1 MMPYDTYRLYQ
12 LERTKSPREIQRAD
26 RQAAQFASAL
36 SGPFRAIARALWAVR
51 KPYPASR
58 SRGASAWGRAG
69 RLPHHD
75 GRDTGGLL
83 RRAGRRLGGRRVSPV
98 PGRTPRPAGGRHPVA
113 ALRLVPCQ
121 PAPQRAG
128 WPLSCSPAARV
139 PLVRAPARR
148 ARRPAV

>member
-58 SRGASAWGRAG
+58 SRGASAWAEPVGCR
-69 RLPHHD
+69 
-75 GRDTGGLL
+75 TTMGGI
-83 RRAGRRLGGRRVSPV
+83 REGS
-98 PGRTPRPAGGRHPVA
+98 
-113 ALRLVPCQ
+113 
-121 PAPQRAG
+121 
-128 WPLSCSPAARV
+128 
-139 PLVRAPARR
+139 
-148 ARRPAV
+148 